1 MKNNNNMCI
10 GKRKSGREKER
21 EGKESSRF

>member
-10 GKRKSGREKER
+10 GKRKSRRERER